1 MAARATLPL
10 LLLLLAAATA
20 FFPPATAHS
29 GNKKNKPPPPPY
41 DCMLKTLP
49 DQWSLQCTEQGACA
63 ITLPAGSFALSAS
76 RVTCVLTFDGAAP
89 NNEGVFENYATLL
102 AAESTPIQPV
112 AAACDLDPMSE
123 ECQTLAAGQVR
134 TKTVKITSSARKNGI
149 TIAFTPNVYV
159 PGQVSAENPTQ
170 GYAACAQQP
179 ALASKHYGGG
189 KKSPAAAQCDENIGL
204 PVLTSE
210 VACLPG
216 DATVRRVVVGDDAKF
231 ETVRLDELRLGD
243 EVECVAPLDEG
254 ATLSS
259 DPSTWTDASLD
270 WKPTTCR
277 VYYYLDAI
285 AKESRFVTLHY
296 NLSDGT
302 PATFRATR
310 EHLAFIA
317 TATVPANTPTSTPPR
332 ASAKRMDAVVIGD
345 LITVRAAD
353 QSFYTAPITSI
364 TFGQPGPGAYAPLL
378 TKAGLLIA
386 DNAVVFPHAH
396 VLSDVPVHPMTHLG
410 EYYRHCRIWTE
421 FEDIVASGCEGDA
434 CPCLDARRA
443 DGFCAKVGLKLRDLP
458 EGVSTFTGRSL
469 QVLRRAAAEGR
480 TEVGYETVLRAAPLI
495 RAYLYATT
503 KLPLL
508 RTLFKPA
515 DGPVGEVTHKI
526 SDFVMRVPA
535 SAKVAAT

>member
-1 MAARATLPL
+1 MAARATPLLPL
-10 LLLLLAAATA
+10 LLLVLATA
-20 FFPPATAHS
+20 TSFSPASAHS
-29 GNKKNKPPPPPY
+29 NKKNKTPPTY
-41 DCMLKTLP
+41 DCGLKTTP
-49 DQWSLQCTEQGACA
+49 DEWSLQCSEDGACSV
-63 ITLPAGSFALSAS
+63 TLPAGSFPLGAS
-76 RVTCVLTFDGAAP
+76 RVTCVLTFDEAATEP
-89 NNEGVFENYATLL
+89 PLGVLSSYELML
-102 AAESTPIQPV
+102 AAESTPIAPV
-112 AAACDLDPMSE
+112 AAVCDDNPVSN
-123 ECQTLAAGQVR
+123 ECGELAATQLR
-134 TKTVKITSSARKNGI
+134 TKTVKLTSSARKNGL
-149 TIAFTPNVYV
+149 TIAFAPNVYV
-159 PGQVSAENPTQ
+159 PPNVDADNPAQGFVSC
-170 GYAACAQQP
+170 AA
-179 ALASKHYGGG
+179 LRSASKHG
-189 KKSPAAAQCDENIGL
+189 KKNAAQCSEELG
-204 PVLTSE
+204 PAVLQSE

-216 DATVRRVVVGDDAKF
+216 DATVRRVVVGGQDKF

-243 EVECVAPLDEG
+243 EVECVAPVGEG
-254 ATLSS
+254 STSS

-277 VYYYLDAI
+277 VYYYLDAT

-296 NLSDGT
+296 SLSDGT

-317 TATVPANTPTSTPPR
+317 AASVPANTPTPTPPR

-345 LITVRAAD
+345 LITVRSASDA
-353 QSFYTAPITSI
+353 SFYTAPVAAI
-364 TFGQPGPGAYAPLL
+364 TFESGDGAYAPLL
-378 TKAGLLIA
+378 TKAGLLVA

-396 VLSDVPVHPMTHLG
+396 VLSNVPVHPMTHLG

-421 FEDIVASGCEGDA
+421 FEDIVTSGCEGDA

-508 RTLFKPA
+508 RTLFKPT
-515 DGPVGEVTHKI
+515 DGPAGDVTHRVA
-526 SDFVMRVPA
+526 DFVMRVPA
-535 SAKVAAT
+535 SASAKVAAT